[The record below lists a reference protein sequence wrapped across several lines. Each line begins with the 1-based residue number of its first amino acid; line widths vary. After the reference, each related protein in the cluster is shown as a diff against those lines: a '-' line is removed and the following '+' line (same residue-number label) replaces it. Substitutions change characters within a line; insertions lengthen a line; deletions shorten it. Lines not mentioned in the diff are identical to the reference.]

1 MKNTFFFATALV
13 LFLVQQT
20 SFGQGSLTPPGAP
33 APTMKTLAQIE
44 ARTPIS
50 SAPIT
55 ITNSGSYYLTT
66 NLMVSSGN
74 AIVIDAN
81 NVTLDLNGF
90 TISSTAPLATGMAI
104 MLAGS
109 RNVTNIA
116 ILNGFIMSGVT
127 NNSSGVYSGSG
138 FEYGIYSYYYGLN
151 VRISHI
157 SVVGVRYYGIA
168 GDVNV
173 TVEFCSAST
182 VGQAGISAT
191 TVSDSTAQNCGVF
204 GVYAQTANNCSG
216 SSSGTGSGIS
226 AMTANNCNGT
236 SSGTGSGISA
246 TTANNCYGS
255 NSGSGY
261 GINVSGVATGC
272 TGYSVS
278 GTGVR
283 AFIASVCHGTTTSGT
298 GISATHNVNSY

>member
-1 MKNTFFFATALV
+1 
-13 LFLVQQT
+13 
-20 SFGQGSLTPPGAP
+20 
-33 APTMKTLAQIE
+33 MKTLAQIE

-66 NLMVSSGN
+66 NLTVSSGD

-90 TISSTAPLATGMAI
+90 AISSTAPFATGMAI
-104 MLAGS
+104 MVAGS

-116 ILNGFIMSGVT
+116 ILNGFISSGVT
-127 NNSSGVYSGSG
+127 NNGSGVYSGSG

-168 GDVNV
+168 GDFNV
-173 TVEFCSAST
+173 TVEFCTAST
-182 VGQAGISAT
+182 VGQSGISAT
-191 TVSDSTAQNCGVF
+191 TVSDSTAKDCGVF
-204 GVYAQTANNCSG
+204 GVYSQTANNCSG
-216 SSSGTGSGIS
+216 SSSGSSGAGIY
-226 AMTANNCNGT
+226 AATANNCNGS
-236 SSGTGSGISA
+236 SSGTGSGISG

-255 NSGSGY
+255 NTGSGY
-261 GINVSGVATGC
+261 GINVTGVATGC

-278 GTGVR
+278 GTGVS
-283 AFIASVCHGTTTSGT
+283 AFIASVCHGTTSSGT
-298 GISATHNVNSY
+298 AISATHNVNSY